1 MRSSQNES
9 SAFQSE
15 LSLIEATKTVTREK
29 LKIDLQRTISHGID
43 IASRLY
49 SQRYISI
56 LGKLYR
62 LLIKLVLLFIF
73 LDIVFVPF
81 LKIFSQNHVSIFPDS
96 LHSSLKTKE
105 GRKECYS
112 SYLQDK

>member
-15 LSLIEATKTVTREK
+15 LSLIEATKTVTPEK

-49 SQRYISI
+49 SQRYINTWKI
-56 LGKLYR
+56 VQTTYKTR
-62 LLIKLVLLFIF
+62 ALVHL
-73 LDIVFVPF
+73 
-81 LKIFSQNHVSIFPDS
+81 S
-96 LHSSLKTKE
+96 
-105 GRKECYS
+105 
-112 SYLQDK
+112 